1 MSVKEFARFCLGA
14 GVIGGLLFSASVFA
28 QQDDPHAMHAKDA
41 DVPSQE
47 HTDDRSAARA
57 MGHATMEH
65 ATSNHGD
72 MQMQGG
78 DARDPHAYSDGYTLT
93 EGPYALPGPRQLKLA
108 DEHRFWSLLGNRLEY
123 DADNDV
129 TTFDL
134 QGWYG
139 TTYDRLVIKLEG
151 DAVDGRL
158 AESQTDLLWG
168 HALNAYFDTQLGV
181 RLDQYDEGTGREW
194 LAFGIQ
200 GLAPYWFELDGAGY
214 LSEEGDVTFAF
225 ETEYE
230 FLLTQRLILQ
240 PRLELSASAQDIADE
255 QVGAGLTNMS
265 AGVRLRYEFT
275 REFAPYIGVE
285 MHKSLGETASIQRG
299 LGEDTEETVLL
310 VGFRAWY

>member
-28 QQDDPHAMHAKDA
+28 QQDDPHAMHAKDT

-78 DARDPHAYSDGYTLT
+78 EAPRDARDPHAYSDGYTLT
-93 EGPYALPGPRQLKLA
+93 EGSYALPGPRQLKLA
-108 DEHRFWSLLGNRLEY
+108 DGHRFWSLLGDRLEY

-200 GLAPYWFELDGAGY
+200 GLAPYWIELD
-214 LSEEGDVTFAF
+214 
-225 ETEYE
+225 
-230 FLLTQRLILQ
+230 LT
-240 PRLELSASAQDIADE
+240 A
-255 QVGAGLTNMS
+255 
-265 AGVRLRYEFT
+265 Y
-275 REFAPYIGVE
+275 
-285 MHKSLGETASIQRG
+285 
-299 LGEDTEETVLL
+299 LGEDGPPMARTMRLT
-310 VGFRAWY
+310 AWVAVWRRPNWACDYAMNSHASSRPMSVSSGTAPLAPPPIRRGPMAMQGEIANVF

>member
-1 MSVKEFARFCLGA
+1 MSVKDFARYCLHA
-14 GVIGGLLFSASVFA
+14 GVIAGLLFSASVLA
-28 QQDDPHAMHAKDA
+28 QQEDPHAMHANDA
-41 DVPSQE
+41 NSPSHE
-47 HTDDRSAARA
+47 PPDDSSDTRA
-57 MGHATMEH
+57 TGHAAM
-65 ATSNHGD
+65 AQGD

-78 DARDPHAYSDGYTLT
+78 DAPKDARDPHAYSDGYTLT

-108 DEHRFWSLLGNRLEY
+108 DEHRFWSLLGDRLEY

-200 GLAPYWFELDGAGY
+200 GLAPYWFELDLTAY
-214 LSEEGDVTFAF
+214 LGEGGRTALSL
-225 ETEYE
+225 EAEYE
-230 FLLTQRLILQ
+230 LLLTQRLILQ
-240 PRLELSASAQDIADE
+240 PRAELTAYGKDDA
-255 QVGAGLTNMS
+255 VNGLGS
-265 AGVRLRYEFT
+265 GLSDVALGLRLRYEFS
-275 REFAPYIGVE
+275 RQFAPY
-285 MHKSLGETASIQRG
+285 
-299 LGEDTEETVLL
+299 
-310 VGFRAWY
+310 VGIEWNGTSPGSGSGFNQTTYVFNTT

>member
-1 MSVKEFARFCLGA
+1 MSVKDFARYCLHA
-14 GVIGGLLFSASVFA
+14 GVIAGLLFSASVLA
-28 QQDDPHAMHAKDA
+28 QQEDPHAMHANDA
-41 DVPSQE
+41 NSPSHE
-47 HTDDRSAARA
+47 PPDDSSDTRA
-57 MGHATMEH
+57 TGHAAM
-65 ATSNHGD
+65 AQGD

-78 DARDPHAYSDGYTLT
+78 DAPKDARDPHAYSDGYTLT

-168 HALNAYFDTQLGV
+168 RALNAYFDTQLGV

-200 GLAPYWFELDGAGY
+200 GLAPYWFELDLTAY
-214 LSEEGDVTFAF
+214 LGEGGRTALSL
-225 ETEYE
+225 EAEYE
-230 FLLTQRLILQ
+230 LLLTQRLILQ
-240 PRLELSASAQDIADE
+240 PRAELTAYGKDDA
-255 QVGAGLTNMS
+255 VNGLGS
-265 AGVRLRYEFT
+265 GLSDVALGLRLRYEFS
-275 REFAPYIGVE
+275 RQFAPYVGIEWNGTF
-285 MHKSLGETASIQRG
+285 GATADQARANG
-299 LGEDTEETVLL
+299 DATKDTRYVA
-310 VGFRAWY
+310 GIRFWF